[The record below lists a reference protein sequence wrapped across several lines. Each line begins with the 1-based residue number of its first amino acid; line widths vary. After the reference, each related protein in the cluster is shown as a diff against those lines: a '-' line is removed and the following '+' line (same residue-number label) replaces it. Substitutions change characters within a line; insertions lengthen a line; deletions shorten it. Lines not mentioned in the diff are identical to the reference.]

1 MNWYIVENIWKQF
14 KGEVQTQWGK
24 LTDEQLVEIAG
35 RRVELAKKIQEVY
48 GITQERAEQQIKRFE
63 QVNGP
68 RSLE

>member
-14 KGEVQTQWGK
+14 KSEVQAQWGK

>member
-14 KGEVQTQWGK
+14 KGEVQSQWGR

-63 QVNGP
+63 QVAGP